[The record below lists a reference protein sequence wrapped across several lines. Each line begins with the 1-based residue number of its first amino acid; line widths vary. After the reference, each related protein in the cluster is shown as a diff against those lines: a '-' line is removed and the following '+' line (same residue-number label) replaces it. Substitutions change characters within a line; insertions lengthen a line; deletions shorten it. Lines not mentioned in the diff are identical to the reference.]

1 MNLRKIVGALLI
13 LAAALEPAR
22 AGNDLLS
29 QPQTVTTGER
39 VANYLQSLMISAGAI
54 LEAKN
59 PGDLLNAPEFYRVGV
74 TYNPEEKVLE
84 IAVVSNQDDP
94 KTAKQKLEM
103 TQKVI
108 LSFNKRLQGIYGV
121 TLAENDLWMDYL
133 DAKSG
138 KILLKYRDG
147 KYSEP
152 PSSEA
157 TPTASVGLSSP

>member
-1 MNLRKIVGALLI
+1 MKKTLGVAALLI
-13 LAAALEPAR
+13 SLGAGPAW

-29 QPQTVTTGER
+29 KPQPVTAGER

-84 IAVVSNQDDP
+84 IAVVGNQGDP
-94 KTAKQKLEM
+94 KTVRQKLEL
-103 TQKVI
+103 TQKII
-108 LSFNKRLQGIYGV
+108 LSFNKRLQRIYGV
-121 TLAENDLWMDYL
+121 TLAENDFWMDYL

-138 KILLKYRDG
+138 QILLKYRDG
-147 KYSEP
+147 QYSEASAP
-152 PSSEA
+152 ETTPAASPTPS
-157 TPTASVGLSSP
+157 GR